1 MSDEDDRERIL
12 EAAGRRFMEL
22 GISKVTLDEI
32 ASDLR
37 MSKKTMYKYFP
48 SKEDLLKNVIHARI
62 KRNGKRF
69 IDIMGSGKP
78 FGEKLQEIF
87 AFAGREFSTASRQFI
102 ADLHRFAPDLWEE
115 AEEYRRKTIVT
126 NVSKMVE
133 QAKDEGMIRKD
144 LDVDLFVLVFLS
156 AVQNI
161 LTPQTLSEQPFSA
174 LQAFQGILGIIF
186 EGALTDD
193 ARATIHLSGQFPT
206 EFSIER

>member
-1 MSDEDDRERIL
+1 MSDADERERIL
-12 EAAGRRFMEL
+12 EAAARRFMEL

-32 ASDLR
+32 ASDLG

-48 SKEDLLKNVIHARI
+48 SKEDLLTHIIRDRI
-62 KRNGKRF
+62 NRNGKRF
-69 IDIMGSGKP
+69 NDIMGSGKP
-78 FGEKLQEIF
+78 FGDKLQEIF

-102 ADLHRFAPDLWEE
+102 LDLRRIAPDLWEE

-126 NVSKMVE
+126 NVRKMIE
-133 QAKDEGMIRKD
+133 QAKEEGMIRKD

-156 AVQNI
+156 AVQDI
-161 LTPQTLSEQPFSA
+161 ITPKTLSEQPFST
-174 LQAFQGILGIIF
+174 LQAFQGILEIIF